1 LELGATRPNTED
13 VPFELPRGSEL
24 SHQNLPIPNCSIGK
38 LNAGGTTRME
48 VKTVRLGLTASR
60 YKERIIGTTPISG
73 YSCNFRNDVRQGSV
87 EVRLTPTLCI
97 LCGLGFLAL
106 GCHAGSLNWGAPD
119 VAAEAPPVAP
129 VPQIES
135 AGGGAGVVGPSGGP
149 AGGGVAGG
157 RPVRPVKVP
166 YVANCLPG
174 SEFVATLKYHA
185 RAATAYRRYRRNS
198 GRSTLDFEEGFEK
211 GYIDLARGGR
221 GRTPVVAPHRY
232 WGPAYRNPEGQSRQL
247 DWLAGYTAGTQMSQ
261 EDGLGLS
268 YPVSI
273 NPEVQYY
280 RNESPSW
287 AMQARY

>member
-1 LELGATRPNTED
+1 VDNRINAD
-13 VPFELPRGSEL
+13 
-24 SHQNLPIPNCSIGK
+24 IGYFVQIW
-38 LNAGGTTRME
+38 NE
-48 VKTVRLGLTASR
+48 
-60 YKERIIGTTPISG
+60 
-73 YSCNFRNDVRQGSV
+73 VRQGSV
-87 EVRLTPTLCI
+87 EVRFKPTLCI
-97 LCGLGFLAL
+97 LCGMTFLAL
-106 GCHAGSLNWGAPD
+106 GCHAGRLNWSGTGGAP
-119 VAAEAPPVAP
+119 ETRPVAP
-129 VPQIES
+129 VPEIDGAAAGNVAG
-135 AGGGAGVVGPSGGP
+135 AGGLGGA
-149 AGGGVAGG
+149 AGG
-157 RPVRPVKVP
+157 RQVRPVKVP

-221 GRTPVVAPHRY
+221 GRTPAVAPHRY
-232 WGPAYRNPEGQSRQL
+232 WGPAYRNPEGQSRQS

-268 YPVSI
+268 YPVVI